1 MRFQSRVGGLASRLL
16 PMIVVLP
23 VAAAPTQSNPAP
35 HSVRAASDEEVIVSA
50 DPLRRADEHLIQPF
64 TVIGRERLMREN
76 LRNIGEAVSNELGV
90 NSGDFGAGVG
100 RPVIRGLSGARV
112 QVLDDGLGTMDVS
125 TLSPDHAVAITPVF
139 ARQVEIFRGP
149 ATLLYGSS
157 ASGGL
162 VNVVDDRIL
171 DFLPERAS
179 GEFYSHYDTASEG
192 KTHALMVETGLGSN
206 FALHLDALKEYTE
219 SYEIPGL
226 ASLEP
231 EEDDRPGRLENS
243 QTDHENFAG
252 GLSFIGSQGFL
263 GVSVQHMNRDYGVP
277 GGHDHH
283 GHEHEEDHAHEAEE
297 DHADELAVALFGEAM
312 AEEGGVTIDQRQTRF
327 DVKGEWRK
335 PLSWLT
341 AARTRWGFN
350 DHNHAEIEGNGEVGT
365 QLVNT
370 AHDGRFELLHEPVA
384 GFTGVFGVQLQD
396 RDFDALGE
404 EAFVPESSQRSVAGF
419 LVEER
424 DFGAFH
430 AEVGFRFEHNEAENL
445 ERNQRADFD
454 VHAVSGGLNYSW
466 MAGHELG
473 MSLTH
478 AGRAPAIEE
487 LFADGAHL
495 ATNTYEIG
503 SADLDVETST
513 NLDVYWRRDVGGWQL
528 NLGFFYNDIADYIYA
543 AEQDLNGDGVADR
556 VEEDFAETGEIVDED
571 DALLLVVQDQR
582 DARFWGFELES
593 RYMVFDDARGALQ
606 WRIWSDYVEAR
617 FRDGGRIPRIPS
629 LRFGT
634 GLEWQR
640 DAWSADLRVMRM
652 TDQNRTAALE
662 TPTDGNTVLDLGVE
676 YTMPLA
682 GERALV
688 FFARGNNLLDEEIR
702 RHTSFL
708 KDQAPLPGASGLLG
722 FRCLF

>member
-1 MRFQSRVGGLASRLL
+1 MMIDLQLRRLL
-16 PMIVVLP
+16 PCVLTSVFSLP
-23 VAAAPTQSNPAP
+23 AAADQSWPTSVG
-35 HSVRAASDEEVIVSA
+35 HSVRGISDEQVIVSA

-64 TVIGRERLMREN
+64 SVIGRERLMREN
-76 LRNIGEAVSNELGV
+76 LRNIGEAVNKELGV
-90 NSGDFGAGVG
+90 NSSDFGAAVG
-100 RPVIRGLSGARV
+100 RPVIRGMSGARV
-112 QVLDDGLGTMDVS
+112 QVLDDGVGTMDVS

-171 DFLPERAS
+171 DFRPERAS
-179 GEFYSHYDTASEG
+179 GELYSHYDTASEG
-192 KTHALMVETGLGSN
+192 KTNALMVETGLGSQ
-206 FALHLDALKEYTE
+206 FALHLDALKENAE
-219 SYEIPGL
+219 SYEIPGY
-226 ASLEP
+226 AGLEP
-231 EEDDRPGRLENS
+231 DPEERPGRLENS
-243 QTDHENFAG
+243 QNNHENFAG
-252 GLSFIGSQGFL
+252 GLSWIGSQGFL
-263 GVSVQHMNRDYGVP
+263 GISVQRMDRGYGVP
-277 GGHDHH
+277 GGHGHEAHGDHH
-283 GHEHEEDHAHEAEE
+283 DEHEE
-297 DHADELAVALFGEAM
+297 ELELLGLGMPEGES
-312 AEEGGVTIDQRQTRF
+312 GVTVDQRQTRF
-327 DVKGEWRK
+327 DVKGEWRQ

-365 QLVNT
+365 ELANS
-370 AHDGRFELLHEPVA
+370 AYDGRFELLHEPVA

-396 RDFDALGE
+396 RDFAALGE

-430 AEVGFRFEHNEAENL
+430 AEFGLRFEHNEAEDL
-445 ERNQRADFD
+445 ERGISADFD
-454 VHAVSGGLNYSW
+454 VHAISGGLNYNYRE
-466 MAGHELG
+466 GHELG
-473 MSLTH
+473 FAVTH

-487 LFADGAHL
+487 LFAGGAHL

-503 SADLDVETST
+503 STDLDVETST
-513 NLDVYWRRDVGGWQL
+513 NLELYWRRTVGAWAL
-528 NLGFFYNDIADYIYA
+528 NLGFFYNDIANYIHA
-543 AEQDLNGDGVADR
+543 AEQDLNGDSVADR
-556 VEEDFAETGEIVDED
+556 VEEDFAETGEVVDEEE
-571 DALLLVVQDQR
+571 ALLLVVQDQR

-593 RYMVFDDARGALQ
+593 RLTVFDDARGALQ
-606 WRIWSDYVEAR
+606 WRLWSDYVEAR
-617 FRDGGRIPRIPS
+617 FRGGDRIPRIPA

-640 DAWSADLRVMRM
+640 DAWSADIRLTRV
-652 TDQNRTAALE
+652 TDQNRTANLE
-662 TPTDGNTVLDLGVE
+662 TPTNGNTVLDLGVE
-676 YTMPLA
+676 YTLPLA

-688 FFARGNNLLDEEIR
+688 LFVRGNNLLDEEIR

-708 KDQAPLPGASGLLG
+708 KDQAPMPGASGLLG

>member
-1 MRFQSRVGGLASRLL
+1 MKAYLQVRRLL
-16 PMIVVLP
+16 ACLSPLVLALP
-23 VAAAPTQSNPAP
+23 VLAAPNKSSSAG

-76 LRNIGEAVSNELGV
+76 LRNIGEAVNNELGV
-90 NSGDFGAGVG
+90 NSSDFGAGVG

-112 QVLDDGLGTMDVS
+112 QVLDDGIGSMDVS

-171 DFLPERAS
+171 DFRPERAS

-192 KTHALMVETGLGSN
+192 KTNALMVETGVGSN
-206 FALHLDALKEYTE
+206 FALHLDALKEDAE
-219 SYEIPGL
+219 SYEIPGA
-226 ASLEP
+226 ASRTPDADE
-231 EEDDRPGRLENS
+231 RRGRLTNS
-243 QTDHENFAG
+243 QSDHENFAG
-252 GLSFIGSQGFL
+252 GLSWIGSEGFL
-263 GVSVQHMNRDYGVP
+263 GMSVQRMNREYGVP
-277 GGHDHH
+277 GGHGHH
-283 GHEHEEDHAHEAEE
+283 GHEHEDEHDHEE
-297 DHADELAVALFGEAM
+297 DHDEAHELFEAGM
-312 AEEGGVTIDQRQTRF
+312 PEEEGGVTVDQRQTRF
-327 DVKGEWRK
+327 DVKGEWRN
-335 PLSWLT
+335 PLPGLT

-370 AHDGRFELLHEPVA
+370 AHDGRFELLHQPLA

-396 RDFDALGE
+396 RNFDALGE
-404 EAFVPESSQRSVAGF
+404 EAFVPESTQQSVAGF

-424 DFGAFH
+424 DFGPFH
-430 AEVGFRFEHNEAENL
+430 AELGLRFEHNEAEDL
-445 ERNQRADFD
+445 ERGLSADFD
-454 VHAVSGGLNYSW
+454 VHAVSGGLNYTW
-466 MAGHELG
+466 LAGHEVGL
-473 MSLTH
+473 SVTH
-478 AGRAPAIEE
+478 AGRAPSIEE
-487 LFADGAHL
+487 LFAGGAHL

-503 SADLDVETST
+503 RTDLDVETST
-513 NLDVYWRRDVGGWQL
+513 NLDVYLRRDVGGWQL
-528 NLGFFYNDIADYIYA
+528 NLGFFYNDISDYIYA

-556 VEEDFAETGEIVDED
+556 VEEDYGETGEIVDED

-593 RYMVFDDARGALQ
+593 RYTVFDDTRGALQ
-606 WRIWSDYVEAR
+606 WRVWSDYVEAR
-617 FRDGGRIPRIPS
+617 FRNGDRIPRIPA

-634 GLEWQR
+634 GLEWQL
-640 DAWSADLRVMRM
+640 DAWSADVRLTRVA
-652 TDQNRTAALE
+652 DQDRTAALE
-662 TPTDGNTVLDLGVE
+662 TATDGYTVLDLGLE
-676 YTMPLA
+676 YTLPLA

-688 FFARGNNLLDEEIR
+688 LFARGNNLLDEEIR

-708 KDQAPLPGASGLLG
+708 KDQAPMPGASGMLG